1 LLQALASNSTIVN
14 GSSTEPFYT
23 ILGAALGAFI
33 SFFLFIAWDSWR
45 ASKQNEAERKRILGL
60 LAVEA
65 TENILRGEQIQSI
78 LYKELVELVW
88 SSGDTYI
95 PSPPF
100 LSSDGWTIAKAGNL
114 LKHIGEKNLQKWI
127 LAYSNLALVNDNL
140 RGRELFKGS
149 SHALQSYQEN
159 MRRYDGAIVTGTAVY
174 LQRNQ
179 EALDTLPTEV
189 RVPMKITTSP
199 PRSYQRKKPRP

>member
-1 LLQALASNSTIVN
+1 MKLKENGFWGYLRLKLLKTYFEVN
-14 GSSTEPFYT
+14 KFKAFYT
-23 ILGAALGAFI
+23 K
-33 SFFLFIAWDSWR
+33 S
-45 ASKQNEAERKRILGL
+45 L
-60 LAVEA
+60 LNWCGVVA
-65 TENILRGEQIQSI
+65 TPP
-78 LYKELVELVW
+78 
-88 SSGDTYI
+88 T

-199 PRSYQRKKPRP
+199 PRSYQRKEPRP